1 MNKTVTISVK
11 IPEDVYAELILRIP
25 EGERSV
31 FVRDAIIE
39 KLQNTPRPNKILEL
53 DRKIREL
60 EDELAFI
67 KRSLADLELLTY
79 EIGKINPHTFCIDQI
94 DHAIINHLI
103 HYKGATTPELAETL
117 KVNRWLVLNHLKRI
131 RRLSER
137 QLGKPVIEYIAR
149 EKAGKTKAWWLN
161 EEITNKY

>member
-53 DRKIREL
+53 DQKICEL

-79 EIGKINPHTFCIDQI
+79 EKGKINPHTFCIDQI

-117 KVNRWLVLNHLKRI
+117 KVNRWLVL
-131 RRLSER
+131 
-137 QLGKPVIEYIAR
+137 
-149 EKAGKTKAWWLN
+149 
-161 EEITNKY
+161 